1 MIKRKEKALLIEFM
15 EWKTAKDRLHDRL
28 LWQDVVNT
36 AIKKRLIFQGAPM
49 QRRLLN

>member
-15 EWKTAKDRLHDRL
+15 KWKTAKDRLHDRL
-28 LWQDVVNT
+28 LWQDAVNT
-36 AIKKRLIFQGAPM
+36 AIKKKLIFQGKSM